1 MRLQCRNLGRTFRT
15 QRRTIEAV
23 QDLTISCGGREFV
36 CIVGPSGCGKTTLL
50 KMLAGLLEP
59 DAGEINFTE
68 TSDGKTPSR
77 ALVFQEHGL
86 FPWMTVLRNVSFGL
100 EMTGTS
106 RIESDKR
113 AGEFLERLGLSEF
126 LDSYPHELSVG
137 MQQRVGIARAVL
149 TKPEVL
155 LMDEPFGSLDAQT
168 RLILQEEVLRI
179 WKENRNLVIYVTH
192 DIREA
197 VLLGDRVL
205 VMGGHPGKIKEE
217 VPVPLGRPRELTA
230 HNSPQADEIIRYIW
244 DILEQEVRSNLGVRH
259 G

>member
-1 MRLQCRNLGRTFRT
+1 
-15 QRRTIEAV
+15 
-23 QDLTISCGGREFV
+23 
-36 CIVGPSGCGKTTLL
+36 
-50 KMLAGLLEP
+50 MLAGLLEP
-59 DAGEINFTE
+59 DAGEIHFTE

-217 VPVPLGRPRELTA
+217 VPVSLDRPRELTA
-230 HNSPQADEIIRYIW
+230 HNNPQADEIIRYIW
-244 DILEQEVRSNLGVRH
+244 DSLEQEVRHSLGVRH